1 MFGGKSSN
9 NSTQTDSFASRA
21 EHVCNR
27 VLASVSSDT
36 SRRWRTRVPYSRVR
50 EWTIFF
56 VLIDYQ
62 EDICESVPLYDYQ
75 KLFYGLTKLSS
86 KYVRVRCT

>member
-1 MFGGKSSN
+1 MKLSQCLVESLVIIPLQL
-9 NSTQTDSFASRA
+9 TVLHLRV

-36 SRRWRTRVPYSRVR
+36 SRRWRTRVPYSRAR

-75 KLFYGLTKLSS
+75 KLFLWFN
-86 KYVRVRCT
+86 